1 MERKSKKVEVPHTY
15 VLSDEEYRSILRRG
29 FVERGSREIP
39 IVDALLLNSIG
50 VIKID
55 KDTIDKARNIPNI
68 DRRIRVMKELL
79 KRGYISRSGVY
90 EKYIRVYRKGM
101 RVGEDRTRW
110 IVRIVDSM
118 SEVNGD
124 TINELL
130 ERAQDMRKSG
140 VICVLP
146 SESEDTVFISVSK
159 KVFR

>member
-1 MERKSKKVEVPHTY
+1 MY
-15 VLSDEEYRSILRRG
+15 EE
-29 FVERGSREIP
+29 
-39 IVDALLLNSIG
+39 
-50 VIKID
+50 
-55 KDTIDKARNIPNI
+55 
-68 DRRIRVMKELL
+68 
-79 KRGYISRSGVY
+79 
-90 EKYIRVYRKGM
+90 YIRVYRKGM